1 MDSLVFAVRP
11 PWYRTWWAYLSYAV
25 GVAGLAAAVGIAEP
39 LYQAI
44 SAVIMAAAGLAA
56 ILLSENKA

>member
-1 MDSLVFAVRP
+1 MIDFVLNRLREPS
-11 PWYRTWWAYLSYAV
+11 TYA
-25 GVAGLAAAVGIAEP
+25 GLAGLAAAVGIAEP

-56 ILLSENKA
+56 VVMSEKK

>member
-1 MDSLVFAVRP
+1 MIDFVLNRLREPS
-11 PWYRTWWAYLSYAV
+11 TYA
-25 GVAGLAAAVGIAEP
+25 GLAGLAAAVGIAEP

-56 ILLSENKA
+56 IFLSENKA

>member
-1 MDSLVFAVRP
+1 MIDFVLNRLREPS
-11 PWYRTWWAYLSYAV
+11 TYA
-25 GVAGLAAAVGIAEP
+25 GLAGLAAAVGVAEP

-56 ILLSENKA
+56 VVMSEKK

>member
-1 MDSLVFAVRP
+1 MIDFVLNRLREPS
-11 PWYRTWWAYLSYAV
+11 TYA
-25 GVAGLAAAVGIAEP
+25 GLAGLAAAVGIAEP

>member
-1 MDSLVFAVRP
+1 MIDFVLHRLREPS
-11 PWYRTWWAYLSYAV
+11 TYA
-25 GVAGLAAAVGIAEP
+25 GLAGLAAAVGIAEP

-56 ILLSENKA
+56 IFLSEKK

>member
-1 MDSLVFAVRP
+1 MIDFVLNRLREPS
-11 PWYRTWWAYLSYAV
+11 TYA
-25 GVAGLAAAVGIAEP
+25 GLAGLAAAVGIAEP

-56 ILLSENKA
+56 ILLSEKK